1 MHRYTVYGHA
11 EWNRH
16 KSSWRH
22 GRHLSSVVSSG
33 VIFTLGPPVITFTMM
48 AVVVSV
54 INHYVEERVLPK
66 WIPLLHVASL
76 PFTLTAPVL
85 ALLLV
90 FRTNAS
96 YSRFDEARKAWGS
109 NVNRTRDLGRQA
121 LTWIRL
127 KNDAPKLHCLLRHIK
142 AFSFCL
148 KDHLIEDET
157 ELRGEIA
164 DILDSTELENIM
176 SAKHRPNYVLQVM
189 SEAIAQCQ
197 ISEWE
202 QITMDANVTTFHDNV
217 GACERIFKTPIP
229 LAYTRLTSRM
239 LTIWHVA
246 LPFGLWNTCGWLTI
260 PVSFM
265 SAVAL
270 FYIEEVGVFIEE
282 PFWILPLSSI
292 SQGICSAVDGL
303 YVAHEEASMLWKTQ
317 QQPAPANK
325 KADHVIISFEGSRA
339 EGLRKQQD
347 VDVVLTRVNSV
358 S

>member
-1 MHRYTVYGHA
+1 MHRYTVYGHD
-11 EWNRH
+11 EWKKH
-16 KSSWRH
+16 KSSYRH
-22 GRHLSSVVSSG
+22 GRHLSTVVSSA
-33 VIFTLGPPVITFTMM
+33 VISALGPPVIGFS
-48 AVVVSV
+48 AVAIIVSLF
-54 INHYVEERVLPK
+54 NYFVEKDYFPK
-66 WIPLLHVASL
+66 WMPLLHVASL

-121 LTWIRL
+121 LTWIRM

-142 AFSFCL
+142 AYSFCL

-157 ELRGEIA
+157 ELLGEITN
-164 DILDSTELENIM
+164 LLEPSELENIM
-176 SAKHRPNYVLQVM
+176 SAKHRPNYILQVM
-189 SEAIAQCQ
+189 SESIAQCQ

-202 QITMDANVTTFHDNV
+202 QITMDANITTFHDNV

-239 LTIWHVA
+239 LTVWHIA
-246 LPFGLWNTCGWLTI
+246 LPFGLWNTCGWLTM

-265 SAVAL
+265 SAAAL
-270 FYIEEVGVFIEE
+270 FYIEEVGVLIEE

-292 SQGICSAVDGL
+292 SEGICSAIDGL
-303 YVAHEEASMLWKTQ
+303 CVAHEEASKLWKNHQ
-317 QQPAPANK
+317 LQPPNK
-325 KADHVIISFEGSRA
+325 KDHVIISFEGSMSDRF
-339 EGLRKQQD
+339 RKQRE
-347 VDVVLTRVNSV
+347 VDQVVLTRVNSV
-358 S
+358 C

>member
-1 MHRYTVYGHA
+1 MHRNTVYGHA

-22 GRHLSSVVSSG
+22 GRHLKSIVSSG
-33 VIFTLGPPVITFTMM
+33 VIFALGPPVITFSMV
-48 AVVVSV
+48 AVFVSLF
-54 INHYVEERVLPK
+54 NHSVTKGYLPD
-66 WIPLLHVASL
+66 WMPLLHVASL
-76 PFTLTAPVL
+76 PFTLTSPVL

-109 NVNRTRDLGRQA
+109 NVNRTRDLARQA
-121 LTWIRL
+121 LTWIRM

-142 AFSFCL
+142 AYSFCL

-157 ELRGEIA
+157 ELRGEISN
-164 DILDSTELENIM
+164 ILEPHELENIM

-197 ISEWE
+197 VSEWE
-202 QITMDANVTTFHDNV
+202 QMTMDGNVTTFHDNV

-270 FYIEEVGVFIEE
+270 FYIEEVGVLIEE
-282 PFWILPLSSI
+282 PFWILPLSAI
-292 SQGICSAVDGL
+292 SEGICSAVDGL
-303 YVAHEEASMLWKTQ
+303 YVAHEEASMLWKSHQ
-317 QQPAPANK
+317 ILQPANK
-325 KADHVIISFEGSRA
+325 KDHVIISFEGSRSD
-339 EGLRKQQD
+339 GFRKQRD
-347 VDVVLTRVNSV
+347 VDVLLTRVNSV
-358 S
+358 C